1 MRCNAR
7 NLRISLRHLRGS
19 RYIGKSPDSWYVHVH
34 TYANRTVRTRSQG
47 CTGGKTHVQQ
57 REIITITISNGV
69 TGMELERKS
78 KTKSGPGPYIRSQF
92 TNLLIQFRGS
102 RKRWISPGTGNYPI
116 MSVGLLSN
124 DTPCLVAIG

>member
-1 MRCNAR
+1 MHGNAR
-7 NLRISLRHLRGS
+7 NLCISLRHLRGS
-19 RYIGKSPDSWYVHVH
+19 WYVSKSPDSWYVHV
-34 TYANRTVRTRSQG
+34 RTNNSNAFSRG
-47 CTGGKTHVQQ
+47 CCRVKHMYSGGKLLQLQFRTES
-57 REIITITISNGV
+57 R
-69 TGMELERKS
+69 MELERKS

-102 RKRWISPGTGNYPI
+102 RKRRISPGTGNYPI